1 MVRLASPLSLVVTI
15 AVGVGVAVL
24 VIWSARRSSR
34 MLLERDFA
42 ARVEPPGPLTR
53 CAVRFIPDE
62 GQSYTLVG
70 ATAAGWYMAPPPDAG
85 KGWRWSDTRFY
96 LKEPVMIPWRRL
108 KYGPAKF
115 PLINQYRFDVI
126 DTPIIFFV
134 PKTVAESLLAD
145 QLRG

>member
-1 MVRLASPLSLVVTI
+1 MASPLSLVVII
-15 AVGVGVAVL
+15 AVGAAVVGLMV
-24 VIWSARRSSR
+24 WGARRNSR

-42 ARVEPPGPLTR
+42 ARAEPPGPLTR

-62 GQSYTLVG
+62 SQSYTLVG

-85 KGWRWSDTRFY
+85 KGWRWTSTRFY
-96 LKEPVMIPWRRL
+96 LKTPVMIPWARL

-115 PLINQYRFDVI
+115 PLINQFRFDVI

-134 PKTVAESLLAD
+134 PKGVAEALLAD
-145 QLRG
+145 QPPP